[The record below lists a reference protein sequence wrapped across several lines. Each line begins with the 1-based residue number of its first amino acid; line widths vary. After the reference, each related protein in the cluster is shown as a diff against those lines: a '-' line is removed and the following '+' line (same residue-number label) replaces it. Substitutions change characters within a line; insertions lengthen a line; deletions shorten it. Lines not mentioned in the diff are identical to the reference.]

1 MIDYVCY
8 VQGVSNVFKG
18 TGRPLSP
25 HSEQF
30 GKWEEFSCLLLF
42 FFFPYITFA
51 NQFSKFL
58 CCPPYMLLLEF
69 NSRCPFTFIFAG
81 AQLSQD
87 REAFMCYYCNCW
99 NELNSVGWW
108 PIILGYRKSKLWK
121 IFGEM
126 LFSFSLRAIF
136 GLSMT
141 SSPTRL

>member
-1 MIDYVCY
+1 MFKVFPTCSKEQVDRSLPI
-8 VQGVSNVFKG
+8 QSNLVS
-18 TGRPLSP
+18 
-25 HSEQF
+25 
-30 GKWEEFSCLLLF
+30 GKSFLVYFFF